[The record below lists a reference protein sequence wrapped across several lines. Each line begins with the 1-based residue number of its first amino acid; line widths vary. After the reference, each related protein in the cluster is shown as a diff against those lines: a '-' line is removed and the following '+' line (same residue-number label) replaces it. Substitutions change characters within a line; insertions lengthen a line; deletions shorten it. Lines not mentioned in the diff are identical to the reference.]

1 MANRPLTTTPTAH
14 PAQPLLH
21 KRILVCGKGGSGK
34 STFVSL
40 LAVTLERRGYPV
52 VVLDGDASNP
62 EGLVRLLF
70 GLGVQ
75 DEPKPLIEFFGGT
88 HRVTCPVDD
97 PSPLTRINDRV
108 PVPDQPIAL
117 SRELGAEYMVTRG
130 ALRLL
135 QAGKIETYGQGCDGP
150 IEKVVRDFLIQDAV
164 VSLIDEK
171 AGVEHFGRRIPDH
184 MDILLGILD
193 CTRESVSIARRL
205 AGFARAMPLANLWL
219 ILNKTESDAMTA
231 QMMDLLG
238 ELSARVIGAVPAITG
253 LTHIALSGCPLDAHL
268 ASQSIEPIADRL
280 EAIAAEAG

>member
-1 MANRPLTTTPTAH
+1 
-14 PAQPLLH
+14 
-21 KRILVCGKGGSGK
+21 
-34 STFVSL
+34 
-40 LAVTLERRGYPV
+40 
-52 VVLDGDASNP
+52 
-62 EGLVRLLF
+62 
-70 GLGVQ
+70 
-75 DEPKPLIEFFGGT
+75 
-88 HRVTCPVDD
+88 
-97 PSPLTRINDRV
+97 
-108 PVPDQPIAL
+108 
-117 SRELGAEYMVTRG
+117 
-130 ALRLL
+130 
-135 QAGKIETYGQGCDGP
+135 
-150 IEKVVRDFLIQDAV
+150 
-164 VSLIDEK
+164 
-171 AGVEHFGRRIPDH
+171 